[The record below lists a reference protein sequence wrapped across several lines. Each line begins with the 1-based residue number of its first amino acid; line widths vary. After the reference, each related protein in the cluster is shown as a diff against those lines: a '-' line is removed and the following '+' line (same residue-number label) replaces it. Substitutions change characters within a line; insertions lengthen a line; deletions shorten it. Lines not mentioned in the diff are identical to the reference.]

1 MEEEASFERQ
11 SPRLAELEGPRVTFL
26 PRSPCP
32 HFTEE
37 ETEAQSRSMTL
48 HLLSPQNSIFLEFWG
63 GGGGRVSLGRWDGGQ
78 EAFTFS

>member
-1 MEEEASFERQ
+1 MEEEASLERQ

-26 PRSPCP
+26 PWSPCP

-37 ETEAQSRSMTL
+37 ETKAQSRSMSL
-48 HLLSPQNSIFLEFWG
+48 HLLSPQNSIFLEFR
-63 GGGGRVSLGRWDGGQ
+63 GGGGRVSLGGWDGGQ